1 MVMTLN
7 AAKIVKKHIRPRV
20 QFGSIHFL
28 NDFIWKNEEKGVF
41 LRDKR
46 TKQCRTILNK

>member
-7 AAKIVKKHIRPRV
+7 AAKIVKKLMMILV

-28 NDFIWKNEEKGVF
+28 IDFIWKNEENGVF
-41 LRDKR
+41 LRYKR
-46 TKQCRTILNK
+46 ERRCRTILNK